1 MNRKA
6 SSIAGASSTR
16 GRRLDNFN
24 ERAHDLVSRPLPG
37 SLWNLHGV
45 PIRVVVVGTWNS
57 LIADRIFGH
66 AAELGFYFL
75 FALFPTLFSASSI
88 LGLAAQSAHQIYV
101 RLLDYLA
108 ILIPTT
114 ALGTVLATFNQ
125 TTAAA
130 TSGKI
135 SFGLVA
141 AIWSASVG
149 ISAIQDTLNA
159 VYNIQDT
166 RSFIKA
172 RIDAI
177 GLTILLTL
185 IVTLGLASL
194 LGGDVIAALAY
205 RFIDP
210 RLLATAIATGAR
222 IIAWATAT
230 ALLVFSFAVIY
241 YWAPDVRVRSWH
253 WLTPGAATGILGWLL
268 ASLGLR
274 IYIHFFNTYSVTY
287 GSLGAV
293 IILLMWFYIT
303 GLMLLLGAEI
313 NNEIEAAAAET
324 RIASPQM
331 HSEAEHTV
339 EQGR

>member
-1 MNRKA
+1 MTSKVPSITGA
-6 SSIAGASSTR
+6 PSSSDPR
-16 GRRLDNFN
+16 VDRFE
-24 ERAHDLVSRPLPG
+24 ERALGIVSHSPLR
-37 SLWNLHGV
+37 SLWNLQGV
-45 PIRVVVVGTWNS
+45 PIRVVAVRTWNS
-57 LIADRIFGH
+57 LIADRLFGH
-66 AAELGFYFL
+66 AAELAFYFL

-88 LGLAAQSAHQIYV
+88 LGLAAQSAHQIYL

-108 ILIPTT
+108 ILIPTA
-114 ALGTVLATFNQ
+114 ALGTVLETFNQ

-135 SFGLVA
+135 TFGLVA

-159 VYNIQDT
+159 VYKIQDS
-166 RSFIKA
+166 RSFIRA

-194 LGGDVIAALAY
+194 LGGDVTAALAY
-205 RFIDP
+205 RFIDY
-210 RLLATAIATGAR
+210 RLLEIAVAAGAR
-222 IIAWATAT
+222 LIAWAMAT
-230 ALLVFSFAVIY
+230 ALLVLAFAVTY
-241 YWAPDVRVRSWH
+241 YWAPDVRVRRWH
-253 WLTPGAATGILGWLL
+253 WLTPGGATGILGWLL
-268 ASLGLR
+268 ASVGFR
-274 IYIHFFNTYSVTY
+274 VYIHFFNSYSVTY

-313 NNEIEAAAAET
+313 NSEIEAAAAET
-324 RIASPQM
+324 GIANLQM
-331 HSEAEHTV
+331 HSMAWQDEAD
-339 EQGR
+339 